1 MSLVIKD
8 GRSSFHIT
16 VSAGRNL
23 RKVSYRLDI
32 AKYFLQI
39 GPPGPYAG
47 KCVQVSLWAWRDQST
62 RPVELDDPKMPR
74 YFFHV
79 RDGVRSFDDSEGEIL
94 SGVVAAKAKAAQ
106 IARELAAD
114 EEAYRS
120 YRVVVTDATGNEI
133 ASRMIAL
140 SCPVNSQ

>member
-1 MSLVIKD
+1 
-8 GRSSFHIT
+8 
-16 VSAGRNL
+16 
-23 RKVSYRLDI
+23 
-32 AKYFLQI
+32 
-39 GPPGPYAG
+39 
-47 KCVQVSLWAWRDQST
+47 
-62 RPVELDDPKMPR
+62 VELDDPKMPR